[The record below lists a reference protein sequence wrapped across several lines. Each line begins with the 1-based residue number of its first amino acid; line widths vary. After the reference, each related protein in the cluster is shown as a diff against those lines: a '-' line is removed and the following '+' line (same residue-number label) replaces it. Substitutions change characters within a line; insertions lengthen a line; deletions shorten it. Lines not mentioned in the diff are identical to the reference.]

1 MLSCTELQVSEQARE
16 YVAARGGKLWLRVRR
31 SRCCSGGV
39 TFLEATT
46 SAPRAGADYT
56 AIENDSL
63 DVRLMNPGTHL
74 PANLSVDLRGRI
86 RPRLVAYWDG
96 CAYRL

>member
-1 MLSCTELQVSEQARE
+1 MLAYTELQVSDEACE
-16 YVAARGGKLWLRVRR
+16 YVATRGGKLWLRVRR

-46 SAPRAGADYT
+46 SVPRTGADYA
-56 AIENDSL
+56 AIEFDSL

-74 PANLSVDLRGRI
+74 PATLSVELRGRI